1 MLVLSGLILARGNI
15 MHLNLSDNRKA
26 MDKMS
31 VLFYDDFFNTI
42 FNKNKDL
49 KRIKSLLKIL
59 FEDYFTSVLL
69 TLFSCIQ
76 NQSQNDKQNN
86 HDTNSNDNNIFCII
100 LTLRLCIFLFSTHN

>member
-1 MLVLSGLILARGNI
+1 MLVLSGLILARENI
-15 MHLNLSDNRKA
+15 MPLNLSDNRKA

-76 NQSQNDKQNN
+76 NQSQYDKQNN
-86 HDTNSNDNNIFCII
+86 HGTNSNDNNIFCII
-100 LTLRLCIFLFSTHN
+100 LTLCLCIFLFSTHN